1 MSPGKP
7 ARVCG
12 PEKENLRKKS
22 DSGNMMSPLSL
33 LWYLFVGCAVAV
45 SVTVKSMLFHVLFQ
59 CIIIGC
65 GMTAVAVIV
74 SHFLLL
80 IVKGE

>member
-1 MSPGKP
+1 MFLLP
-7 ARVCG
+7 
-12 PEKENLRKKS
+12 
-22 DSGNMMSPLSL
+22 L

-65 GMTAVAVIV
+65 RMTAVAMIV
-74 SHFLLL
+74 SYFLLFT
-80 IVKGE
+80 VTKV